1 MQKPIKKKKKKKNKT
16 KKQTNNLSEQ
26 TQHKTE
32 NPEFSFIFLDFLGN
46 QTGP

>member
-1 MQKPIKKKKKKKNKT
+1 MQKPIKKKKYK
-16 KKQTNNLSEQ
+16 LSEQ

-32 NPEFSFIFLDFLGN
+32 NPEFSIIFLDFLGN